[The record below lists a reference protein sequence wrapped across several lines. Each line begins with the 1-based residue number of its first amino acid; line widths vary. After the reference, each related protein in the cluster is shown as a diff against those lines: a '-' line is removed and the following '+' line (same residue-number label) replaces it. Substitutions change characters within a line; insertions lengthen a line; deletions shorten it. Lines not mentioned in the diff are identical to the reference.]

1 MVLNRKSAKKTSNVS
16 LFIAVAMIGA
26 IFASLQTQGY
36 QVDVLAQTGVN
47 LCKLGFNDI
56 VTALF
61 W

>member
-1 MVLNRKSAKKTSNVS
+1 MILNRKSAKKTSKVS

-36 QVDVLAQTGVN
+36 QVEILAQTGIN

-56 VTALF
+56 LTVLF